1 VGITHPTGSEL
12 ELVEAT
18 LEDKTKLNATPYPIL
33 SIYADEQEKLYMALF
48 IGGVSIPVPV
58 IEFYGVGNA
67 Q

>member
-1 VGITHPTGSEL
+1 
-12 ELVEAT
+12 VEAT